1 MAKIRLL
8 VWLWML
14 LRFIVIIESNDMVFS
29 SRLMH
34 RFSDELRGI
43 SGEKFLPKMKSKEY
57 YQMLLISDFERQK
70 MKIGHQRQLLFPSR
84 GSQTQSFGNDLG
96 WLHYTWID
104 IGTPNVSFLVALD
117 VGSDLLWVPCNCVQ
131 CAPLSATYYSFLDKN
146 LNEYDPAGSNTSK
159 LLTCSHRLCTQQENC
174 KSSAQSCTYSVQYYS
189 PDTSSSGQLVE
200 DVLHLTSSSN
210 NSPNVKTSIIFGCG
224 KKQSGVYLDGGVA
237 PDGLMGLGLG
247 DISVPSLL
255 AKSGLIRN
263 SFSLCFNENGS
274 GRIFFGDQ
282 GFTTYH
288 WTSFLPLEG
297 KYSTYVVGVDAIC
310 IGKNA
315 CLKQP
320 SFHAV
325 VDSGTSFTFMPDD
338 VYKIFTQEFDR
349 EVKAARVSYDGYP
362 WKYCYESSG
371 DDSLNFPSVELMM
384 PSNQSYVVQY
394 PLFPVTGDQGSIV
407 GYCLAVESA
416 EGDIALIGQ
425 NFMIGYRLVFDREN
439 MKFGWSRSDCQ
450 DLSKPKRTPSAGD
463 KPSNALPTNE
473 QQSIP
478 GAQAVSPAIA
488 GRTPLRTS
496 EASCKHVQLS
506 FWTLFPMLFAAFATF
521 HLRW

>member
-1 MAKIRLL
+1 MCPFWL
-8 VWLWML
+8 LWMWG
-14 LRFIVIIESNDMVFS
+14 VIY
-29 SRLMH
+29 
-34 RFSDELRGI
+34 
-43 SGEKFLPKMKSKEY
+43 SG
-57 YQMLLISDFERQK
+57 
-70 MKIGHQRQLLFPSR
+70 
-84 GSQTQSFGNDLG
+84 
-96 WLHYTWID
+96 
-104 IGTPNVSFLVALD
+104 FLVI
-117 VGSDLLWVPCNCVQ
+117 VSNVLLSQ
-131 CAPLSATYYSFLDKN
+131 PLIIAFWCSLVYGASIMQDKN